1 MHRKNKL
8 FSTFTLLLLVALAL
22 TTTVCANA
30 PEPPDYLTVIL
41 SERHEEA
48 VYADLLIK
56 IDPSDSNY
64 TDFSPGI
71 YADHVYSSSEIV
83 AYDDDGYRSFTFHYK
98 NARSDIEI
106 NRYYD
111 KMYYV
116 DFCRGY
122 DYNEFFTQYET
133 LLNEYRDVK
142 VALLDDE
149 FNILVVSDAI
159 RLPKVDKLLE
169 FNGQVTY
176 DIREN
181 SLDFDLWINP
191 YFLIFGGIISALMI
205 LISIG
210 TEIIVALFFG
220 LKSRKKT
227 IFKVN
232 LFSQIIMRVLYFVLP
247 LTYLTETIILE
258 ILVYSVEFLI
268 YKRLFPEEDTKKLLL
283 YTVIANTLS
292 LFLGI
297 FLDCYILA

>member
-1 MHRKNKL
+1 MFLISKEQRNRSFFVSIINLVYRLSRLDFSLLSFVCIENHISMEYNIPVINCLILRQFTSLLIHMNSVRGDKMHRKNKL

-122 DYNEFFTQYET
+122 DYNEFFTQYEA

-159 RLPKVDKLLE
+159 RLPKVGKLLE

-210 TEIIVALFFG
+210 
-220 LKSRKKT
+220 KRRYSK
-227 IFKVN
+227 
-232 LFSQIIMRVLYFVLP
+232 
-247 LTYLTETIILE
+247 LTC
-258 ILVYSVEFLI
+258 
-268 YKRLFPEEDTKKLLL
+268 
-283 YTVIANTLS
+283 S
-292 LFLGI
+292 LRSL
-297 FLDCYILA
+297 